1 LFHFRHRRIHLVTI
15 KQEIIRSSMAK
26 VHFIGIG
33 GSGLSA
39 IARLLLERGDTV
51 TGSDRVLSPF
61 AVDLQKAGVTIYI
74 GHHPRYITGA
84 ELVIRSSAIPDDN
97 PEVKAALAANIP
109 VYKRADFLGQLMADK
124 TGIAVAG
131 THGKTTTTAMIA
143 WILTEL
149 KRKPSFIVGSVMKNL
164 GVNARAGKG
173 KPFVIEADEYD
184 RMFLGLKPRIEVVT
198 NLEHD
203 HPDCYPTF
211 EDMHAA
217 FEAFVELLPAEGT
230 LIVCADDSGAASL
243 ISNARK
249 AGRAVVGYALQ
260 GDLTI
265 NSPNWIQGR
274 GLKPNA
280 LGGFSFDV
288 ASNLSGG
295 LSSVSVDL
303 QIPGEHNVRNALAAL
318 AVVELLGL
326 STQKAARALA
336 KFSGTGRRFE
346 IRGEAKGVTVIDDYA
361 HHPTEIM
368 ATLAA
373 ARTRYP
379 GRRLWAVWQP
389 HTYSRTQALFTEFSR
404 AFKDADEVIVSE
416 VYAAREAKQDFTSAE
431 IVSAM
436 PHAAVRYIANLPEI
450 SQYLIEQLQPG
461 DVLLVLS
468 AGDADQVSADV
479 LAGLQKR

>member
-1 LFHFRHRRIHLVTI
+1 
-15 KQEIIRSSMAK
+15 MAK
-26 VHFIGIG
+26 VHFIGMG

-61 AVDLQKAGVTIYI
+61 AVDLQKAGATVYI
-74 GHHPRYITGA
+74 GHHPRYVTGA
-84 ELVIRSSAIPDDN
+84 DWVVRSSAVPDDN
-97 PEVKAALAANIP
+97 PEVQAALMANIP

-143 WILTEL
+143 WVLSEL
-149 KRKPSFIVGSVMKNL
+149 KRNPSFIIGSGMKNL

-173 KPFVIEADEYD
+173 NVFVIEADEYD
-184 RMFLGLKPRIEVVT
+184 RMFLGLKPRIEIVT

-211 EDMHAA
+211 EDMLAA
-217 FEAFVELLPAEGT
+217 FESFVDLLPADGT
-230 LIVCADDSGAASL
+230 LIVCADDKGTAPL
-243 ISNARK
+243 ITRARK
-249 AGRAVVGYALQ
+249 AGKAVVGYALQ
-260 GDLTI
+260 SDMTI
-265 NSPNWIQGR
+265 NSPNWIQAR
-274 GLKPNA
+274 GLKPNS
-280 LGGFSFDV
+280 LGGFSFNV

-295 LSSVSVDL
+295 LSSVSIDL
-303 QIPGEHNVRNALAAL
+303 QVPGEHNVRNALAAL

-326 STQKAARALA
+326 STQKAAKALA
-336 KFSGTGRRFE
+336 NFSGTGRRFE
-346 IRGEAKGVTVIDDYA
+346 LRGEVKGVMIIDDYA
-361 HHPTEIM
+361 HHPTEII

-379 GRRLWAVWQP
+379 GRRIVAVWQP
-389 HTYSRTQALFTEFSR
+389 HTYSRTQTLFADFSR

-416 VYAAREAKQDFTSAE
+416 VYASREAKQDFTSAE
-431 IVSAM
+431 VVSAM
-436 PHAAVRYIANLPEI
+436 PHASARYIATLQEI
-450 SQYLIEQLQPG
+450 SQYLIDHLQSG